1 MRAVGFSANWGILL
15 ISSPVMSL
23 RRWLNASFPVG
34 DVPVVEWC
42 RETARRVNTPL
53 QTGKYF
59 AALFSLRL
67 IVLQIANSGKISL
80 TESRVRM
87 SPASQVTRV
96 QLADELYQRYVQNAT
111 GSMGLRRKLR
121 YHRKRIL
128 WTAVIGGTRVLKRVI
143 DIFASLTL
151 LIMGLPF
158 FLLIMLLIKMTDG
171 GPALFWQTRVGFRGR
186 EFPFPKFRSMVAN
199 AEELKAK
206 LLQQNDHDDS
216 VTFKMKND
224 PRITWIGRFIR
235 RGSIDELPQLWC
247 VLKGEMSLVGP
258 RPPVPAEVEQYTIA
272 DRRRLEAIPGL
283 TCFWQVMGRGE
294 IPFDQQVE
302 LDARYIESQSIW
314 LDIKLLFMTIP
325 AVLFGKGAY

>member
-1 MRAVGFSANWGILL
+1 
-15 ISSPVMSL
+15 
-23 RRWLNASFPVG
+23 
-34 DVPVVEWC
+34 
-42 RETARRVNTPL
+42 
-53 QTGKYF
+53 
-59 AALFSLRL
+59 
-67 IVLQIANSGKISL
+67 
-80 TESRVRM
+80 
-87 SPASQVTRV
+87 
-96 QLADELYQRYVQNAT
+96 
-111 GSMGLRRKLR
+111 
-121 YHRKRIL
+121 
-128 WTAVIGGTRVLKRVI
+128 
-143 DIFASLTL
+143 
-151 LIMGLPF
+151 
-158 FLLIMLLIKMTDG
+158 
-171 GPALFWQTRVGFRGR
+171 
-186 EFPFPKFRSMVAN
+186 MVAN
-199 AEELKAK
+199 AEELKAR